1 MSDNK
6 SLTYLMQLEENTKSE
21 FTEVKNKI
29 DSIDLSIGDLSSITS
44 TINTMQ
50 GSILSMKNSIDNM
63 YSFVN
68 ETNII
73 VKDIL
78 KGSQI
83 SEWVDDL
90 ITFGESSTTYND
102 PDRMTT
108 LVEDPSS
115 CKNADA
121 TDLILKWAAANNK
134 TGTYFGNL
142 VENTSI
148 TWSSL
153 TTPASVMSNEN
164 AFKAIAEDANAL
176 ARAMNNTICK
186 TEIYNQRNT
195 TQKVLQSDTT
205 ALNNI
210 KAYSEKLNLKVTSSV
225 TNKTWNGKYFVLL
238 VHFDR
243 AYNANAIIKSGNST
257 IHYNGSADG
266 DVIINKF
273 ADYLYLKGYYT
284 SYSYYFN
291 VVDFA

>member
-6 SLTYLMQLEENTKSE
+6 SLTYLMQLEKNTKSE

-29 DSIDLSIGDLSSITS
+29 DS
-44 TINTMQ
+44 MQ

-78 KGSQI
+78 NGKQI
-83 SEWVDDL
+83 SEWIDDL

-108 LVEDPSS
+108 LVEEPSS

-210 KAYSEKLNLKVTSSV
+210 KAYYEELNLKVTSSV
-225 TNKTWNGKYFVLL
+225 KNKTWNGKYFVLL
-238 VHFDR
+238 VHFDSD
-243 AYNANAIIKSGNST
+243 YNANATIKIGSST
-257 IHYNGSADG
+257 IYNASADG

-284 SYSYYFN
+284 SDSYYFN